1 MRFTVGMNIRNAIK
15 GYGGEKYGKEE
26 RVEDMVTIRLAA
38 EQDYDAVERIMRQVH
53 NMHVDWRP
61 DIYIDTDPILPH
73 DMYMAHLAEG
83 QAIVAEAAG
92 EVVGLVIYLT
102 RNISGGPMKARR
114 VLFVDSM
121 AVEERYRGQGI
132 GHKLFDYVLQLC
144 RERRYDGLELR
155 STPETR
161 RQGLCMRSMVLQKNL
176 SIWSFWI

>member
-1 MRFTVGMNIRNAIK
+1 MNIRNTIK

-102 RNISGGPMKARR
+102 RNESAQGAVCGFYGGGGALP
-114 VLFVDSM
+114 
-121 AVEERYRGQGI
+121 GP
-132 GHKLFDYVLQLC
+132 GHW
-144 RERRYDGLELR
+144 
-155 STPETR
+155 P
-161 RQGLCMRSMVLQKNL
+161 
-176 SIWSFWI
+176 